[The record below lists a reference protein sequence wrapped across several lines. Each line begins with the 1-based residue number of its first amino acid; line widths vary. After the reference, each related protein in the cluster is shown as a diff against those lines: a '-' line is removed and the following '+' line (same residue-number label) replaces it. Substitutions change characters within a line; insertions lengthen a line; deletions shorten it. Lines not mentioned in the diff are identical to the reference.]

1 MTGALRLGWLYALR
15 HKWQTLIVSLCVAAT
30 VGLPVAAEWLLGHYE
45 RELSTRAA
53 SVPLVAGTKGS
64 RFDLAFSSLYYR
76 VLPIEPATMTLADE
90 IAADPSVVAVPM
102 HTRFTARG
110 KPLVAIG
117 ADYFDIRGLRAAQGT
132 LPLMLGDAVLGASVA
147 EELGI
152 GVGES
157 IFSDQRDLYDLSVP
171 PPLKMKV
178 VGVLE
183 RTGSADDHA
192 VFTDIAT
199 AWVLEGMTHGH
210 VDESQVDDKLV
221 MARTPDHVAISP
233 SMSAYNE
240 ITDEN
245 IASFHAHA
253 DPESLPIT
261 GVLIFPEDEKAKTL
275 VKARINN
282 VGRYQAIEP
291 GDLVDE
297 LFDVVFRVKVVFDW
311 LIVLMGV
318 VTVVLVAL
326 VSILSTRL
334 RRAELETLERIG
346 ASGAFRATLVS
357 MQLVIS
363 IAVGVLIGLAGAGLA
378 FVLLRGLIYTM

>member
-30 VGLPVAAEWLLGHYE
+30 VGLPVAAEWLLTHYE
-45 RELSTRAA
+45 REFSVRAA

-76 VLPIEPATMTLADE
+76 VIPIEPATMALAHD
-90 IAADPSVVAVPM
+90 IAEDKAVVAVPM
-102 HTRFTARG
+102 HARFTARG
-110 KPLVAIG
+110 YPVVAIG
-117 ADYFDIRGLRAAQGT
+117 ADYFYIRGLRANEGT
-132 LPLMLGDAVLGASVA
+132 LPLMLGDAVLGAAVA
-147 EELGI
+147 EKLGI
-152 GVGES
+152 GAGDS

-183 RTGSADDHA
+183 RTDSADDHA

-210 VDESQVDDKLV
+210 VDESQVDDTLV
-221 MARTPDHVAISP
+221 MARTPEHVAISP

-240 ITDEN
+240 ITEEN

-253 DPESLPIT
+253 DPGSLPIT
-261 GVLIFPEDEKAKTL
+261 GVLIYPEDEKAKTL

-282 VGRYQAIEP
+282 AGQFQAIDP
-291 GDLVDE
+291 GELVDE
-297 LFDVVFRVKVVFDW
+297 LFEFVFRVKVVFDW

-318 VTVVLVAL
+318 VTVLLVAL

-334 RRAELETLERIG
+334 RRAELETLEKIG
-346 ASGAFRATLVS
+346 ASGAFRASLVS
-357 MQLVIS
+357 MQLVIAIS
-363 IAVGVLIGLAGAGLA
+363 VGVLIGFAGAGLA
-378 FVLLRGLIYTM
+378 FALLSGLIYTM